1 MGRALARLLAARG
14 DAVVLLGRD
23 AGELAA
29 SARDLTARGA
39 KGPVATGHLDLGD
52 TAGFASA
59 LAAADEAVGGV
70 DTLVVTAGDFAAQ
83 EELERDPARLRHLFD
98 VNFTATAVLCQ
109 QMAERLAA
117 RGGGTICAFSS
128 VAGDRPRRRNFLYG
142 ASKAGLSAFLDGLGL
157 AYGDR
162 GVRVVCVRPGFVK
175 TGMTAVVRHIAS
187 RWGHDG
193 IRANAVAPGSVPGAD
208 VWEAMPQD
216 RRDRLIR
223 MARSN
228 RIGRADDIA
237 SMVTF
242 LLSDD
247 GSWVTGQVIAVD
259 GGVTMRP

>member
-1 MGRALARLLAARG
+1 MKVAVVGGTRGMGRALARLLAARG

-128 VAGDRPRRRNFLYG
+128 VAGDRPRRSNFLYG

-162 GVRVVCVRPGFVK
+162 GVHVVCVRPGFVK
-175 TGMTAVVRHIAS
+175 TGMTAGLPVPPFA
-187 RWGHDG
+187 GEPD
-193 IRANAVAPGSVPGAD
+193 AVARIALR
-208 VWEAMPQD
+208 AID
-216 RRDRLIR
+216 RGIPVVYAPPIWRLVMLAIR
-223 MARSN
+223 LLP
-228 RIGRADDIA
+228 RAI
-237 SMVTF
+237 
-242 LLSDD
+242 
-247 GSWVTGQVIAVD
+247 
-259 GGVTMRP
+259 MRRVRF